1 MRPHNAGMALRRLF
15 LLLAD
20 RDDAPSLAH
29 EARLKLGA
37 KDIEP
42 NANLFYL
49 GLTPFSVVCPRFA
62 VGSEYGVE
70 ALRERRT
77 SAQLAII
84 AAIAETISAAS
95 HAEARRAG

>member
-1 MRPHNAGMALRRLF
+1 MALRRPF

-37 KDIEP
+37 TDIEP

-49 GLTPFSVVCPRFA
+49 GLTPFSIVRLRFA
-62 VGSEYGVE
+62 VGSEYRVE
-70 ALRERRT
+70 ASRERRT
-77 SAQLAII
+77 FAQLSII
-84 AAIAETISAAS
+84 AAIAETIAAVS